1 MQLLE
6 IENLNYYADL
16 AYKIL
21 EKSTN
26 YNRGK
31 KIISE
36 IFKIQPNND
45 LHFSDIVILR
55 LTVIDSYYSTQMNK
69 RLFGIEDIANKIE
82 EFKTDDFLKK
92 QCEIFLV
99 NPTETNSNISKL
111 FENNYGIQKNGK
123 ESGQAASL
131 ISKYLYFLMKYEFP
145 IYDSL
150 AKQSYSTIKSN
161 YQLNNI
167 QKIGF
172 KFSIDYFQKIKTFKE
187 FLKIESYN
195 KLDNL
200 LWLIGKVN
208 KKSFSLI
215 LNRDSYIK
223 QIKDERLNKFIL
235 FANQLKTNHDS

>member
-1 MQLLE
+1 METLK

-16 AYKIL
+16 AYNIL
-21 EKSTN
+21 ENSTN
-26 YNRGK
+26 YKRGK

-45 LHFSDIVILR
+45 LHFGDIVILR

-69 RLFGIEDIANKIE
+69 RIFGIECLAKEICELFNNDETLKLKCESFLENPS
-82 EFKTDDFLKK
+82 KTN
-92 QCEIFLV
+92 E
-99 NPTETNSNISKL
+99 ISKL
-111 FENNYGIQKNGK
+111 LMGNYGIQKNGEK
-123 ESGQAASL
+123 SGQAASL